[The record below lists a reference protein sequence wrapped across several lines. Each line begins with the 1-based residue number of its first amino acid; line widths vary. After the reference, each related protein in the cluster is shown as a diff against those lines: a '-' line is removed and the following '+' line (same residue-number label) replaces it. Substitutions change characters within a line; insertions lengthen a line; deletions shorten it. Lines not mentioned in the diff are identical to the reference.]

1 MLEDPV
7 DYAKRL
13 AADAAVWQRIA
24 TEGPAAADAEWQRL
38 LAAVRRVQQQLEGV
52 YGLALTESDGQAF
65 VASPLEGVTLR
76 RQPAQL
82 LLDEYTMPDD
92 RSQWRARATHT
103 FAIDLGEGDAWV
115 WRAGDGAL
123 YSSEALANLAFVNLL
138 ARERAHRGIPQRRS

>member
-38 LAAVRRVQQQLEGV
+38 LAAVRRVQQQLE
-52 YGLALTESDGQAF
+52 A
-65 VASPLEGVTLR
+65 
-76 RQPAQL
+76 
-82 LLDEYTMPDD
+82 
-92 RSQWRARATHT
+92 HT